1 MRLEDVRAD
10 TERQV
15 ESLRHELAQ
24 LSLKTKVE
32 RELLSKHY
40 SRHIT
45 SFRPAAW
52 VLSWGSNMIKS
63 MHLVTPYLTN
73 YSKEMG
79 FGYQLES
86 AHSFILEL
94 SPNWTRHSWSERGR
108 GDWEIWIS
116 EFPVIKIK
124 LAISIWYH
132 WPPLLASLNL
142 FTTVLLVSLGNT

>member
-52 VLSWGSNMIKS
+52 VLS
-63 MHLVTPYLTN
+63 
-73 YSKEMG
+73 
-79 FGYQLES
+79 
-86 AHSFILEL
+86 
-94 SPNWTRHSWSERGR
+94 
-108 GDWEIWIS
+108 
-116 EFPVIKIK
+116 
-124 LAISIWYH
+124 
-132 WPPLLASLNL
+132 
-142 FTTVLLVSLGNT
+142 